1 MPGDRT
7 TMHMELC
14 SQQATYGKV
23 GQNLQKTRWEEE
35 GVDGGAVSWWCG
47 SDSAGEGEFVRQGGL

>member
-1 MPGDRT
+1 
-7 TMHMELC
+7 MHMELC